1 MAAAVAVT
9 MLATGCNYSEKD
21 DILVSRRSN
30 EALERQQIEE
40 ENNKDYTIWEF
51 VHGVSAVYYLW
62 NDNVPLDIN
71 YSNYETPQDLF
82 ESFRHRDDRFSA
94 VINNYTEADESLDN
108 IYESDGINYGLYLE
122 KQGSDNVVATV
133 EYVYDG
139 TPAKEAGIKRG
150 YVIRK
155 VNGTQLTTS
164 NYNELLN
171 QKTCTYTYSTISV
184 KEQHG
189 ETITEY
195 GDELHESPAIT
206 KRHLTIDPILKTSV
220 IVKDGRRI
228 GYFLYDSFTLDTKGV
243 IDAIERL
250 EAQQIEDLVLDLRIN
265 TGGYINTLD
274 TLAAMLVPD
283 GHEGDLFMT
292 ETYNQALAAELRQ
305 ESNAPNFNKRFF
317 ASGLPNLHLNRIFIL
332 TSNNTASASEQ
343 LISGLMP
350 YMPVTL
356 IGDRTYGKFTGNFL
370 LNDVAHEGSD
380 PDGIPYSEWA
390 VYLCVM
396 QCNNANGE
404 MKFKNGFT
412 PDYAI
417 PDIYRHEL
425 GDEQEPLFAKAL
437 ELCTG
442 SLAKSAKT
450 YRTPF
455 QDYIGHYGKPS
466 IKYSF
471 IVNR

>member
-1 MAAAVAVT
+1 MAAAVAVI

-21 DILVSRRSN
+21 DILVSRRST

-71 YSNYETPQDLF
+71 YSKYETPQDLF
-82 ESFRHRDDRFSA
+82 ESFRHRDDRFS
-94 VINNYTEADESLDN
+94 VVLNNYTEANESLDN
-108 IYESDGINYGLYLE
+108 IYESDGINYELYLE

-220 IVKDGRRI
+220 IVKGGRRI
-228 GYFLYDSFTLDTKGV
+228 GYFLYDSFTLDTKGI

-283 GHEGDLFMT
+283 GHEGYLFMT
-292 ETYNQALAAELRQ
+292 DTYNQTLAAELRR
-305 ESNAPNFNKRFF
+305 EYNDPNFNKRFF
-317 ASGLPNLHLNRIFIL
+317 ASGLPNLHLSRIYIL
-332 TSNNTASASEQ
+332 TSQNTASASEQ

-370 LNDVAHEGSD
+370 LNDVTQEGSD

-396 QCNNANGE
+396 QCKNANGE

-412 PDYAI
+412 PEYAI
-417 PDIYRHEL
+417 PDIYQHEL